1 MIVRLR
7 SKKATYMSIIMGE
20 GSSLRGA
27 INFSGAVQFEILLAM
42 ANTISARRQN

>member
-7 SKKATYMSIIMGE
+7 SKKNEPMPIIMGE

-27 INFSGAVQFEILLAM
+27 IIFSGAVQFEILLAT